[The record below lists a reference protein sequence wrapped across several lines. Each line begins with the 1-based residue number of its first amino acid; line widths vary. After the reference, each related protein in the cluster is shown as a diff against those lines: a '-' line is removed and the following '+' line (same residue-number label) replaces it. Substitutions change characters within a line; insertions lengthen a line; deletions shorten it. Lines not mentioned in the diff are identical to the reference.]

1 MVIDSVEIGGF
12 ANIRDV
18 KVGLD
23 DVTALIAPN
32 GYGKSNVLRAL
43 AFGSRFIG
51 ASETERERMM
61 AQENVMPIN
70 RSMLRQDFSMEI
82 CGKSS
87 DVWFEYGFSFRWTV
101 DERKGAVTGEW
112 LRMKQEERKFR
123 QAMLRKAED
132 EFLYL
137 SSPTG
142 RCSNLER
149 VAGCQ
154 LALQKMAQ
162 DESLFFAE
170 MVKDVAGTTFP
181 QLDTLDN
188 PEVYFSAD
196 STKGIELL
204 GELTLSGY
212 LFRLKEQNPMAY
224 NVLEDGIRQLVP
236 HVTRFEPREIVLADG
251 RTRLYD
257 IVVEERNSAYPTS
270 VRQMS
275 SGSKRM
281 VLLLTLCVAARE
293 KGLPLLMIEEPEN
306 SVHPRLLENLLLAL
320 HDYAGETKVL
330 LTSHSPYLMRHMRAC
345 QMYFGLP
352 ADDDVARFA
361 RLKEGK
367 VRTVSKFASAMELTV
382 GEYMFDFMLD
392 LEQER
397 EKVVSFFEV

>member
-12 ANIRDV
+12 ANIRNV
-18 KVGLD
+18 KVVLN

-43 AFGSRFIG
+43 EFGSRFIT

-61 AQENVMPIN
+61 SQESVMPIN
-70 RSMLRQDFSMEI
+70 RTMLRQDFKIEI
-82 CGKSS
+82 CGRSG
-87 DVWFEYGFSFRWTV
+87 DVKFEYGFSFRWTI
-101 DERKGAVTGEW
+101 DERRGAVTGEW

-123 QAMLRKAED
+123 QAMLRNAED
-132 EFLYL
+132 EFMYL

-142 RCSNLER
+142 RCSSLER
-149 VAGCQ
+149 LNGFQ

-162 DESLFFAE
+162 DEGLFYIG
-170 MVKDVAGTTFP
+170 MVKDVAGMVFP

-188 PEVYFSAD
+188 PETYFSAD
-196 STKGIELL
+196 TTKGIELL
-204 GELTLSGY
+204 DGLTLSGY
-212 LFRLKEQNPMAY
+212 LFRLKEQNPLAY
-224 NVLEDGIRQLVP
+224 SVLADGIRQLVP

-293 KGLPLLMIEEPEN
+293 KGVPLMMIEEPEN

-330 LTSHSPYLMRHMRAC
+330 LTSHSPYMMRYMMAC

-367 VRTVSKFASAMELTV
+367 VRTISKFASVMELTV

-397 EKVVSFFEV
+397 GKVDSFFDV

>member
-12 ANIRDV
+12 ANIRNV
-18 KVGLD
+18 KVVLN
-23 DVTALIAPN
+23 DVTALIAPS

-43 AFGSRFIG
+43 EFGSRFIT

-61 AQENVMPIN
+61 SQESVMPIN
-70 RSMLRQDFSMEI
+70 RTMLRQDFKIEI
-82 CGKSS
+82 CGRSG
-87 DVWFEYGFSFRWTV
+87 DVKFEYGFSFRWTI
-101 DERKGAVTGEW
+101 DERRGAVTGEW

-123 QAMLRKAED
+123 QAMLRNAED
-132 EFLYL
+132 EFMYL

-142 RCSNLER
+142 RCSSLER
-149 VAGCQ
+149 LNGFQ

-162 DESLFFAE
+162 DEGLFYIG
-170 MVKDVAGTTFP
+170 MVKDVAGMVFP

-188 PEVYFSAD
+188 PETYFSAD
-196 STKGIELL
+196 TTKGIELL
-204 GELTLSGY
+204 DGLTLSGY
-212 LFRLKEQNPMAY
+212 LFRLKEQNPLAY
-224 NVLEDGIRQLVP
+224 SVLADGIRQLVP

-293 KGLPLLMIEEPEN
+293 KGVPLMMIEEPEN

-330 LTSHSPYLMRHMRAC
+330 LTSHSPYMMRYMMAC

-367 VRTVSKFASAMELTV
+367 VRTISKFASVMELTV

-397 EKVVSFFEV
+397 GKVDSFFDV

>member
-82 CGKSS
+82 CGKSG

>member
-18 KVGLD
+18 KVVLD
-23 DVTALIAPN
+23 DITALIAPN

-43 AFGSRFIG
+43 EFGSRFII
-51 ASETERERMM
+51 ASETEHERMM
-61 AQENVMPIN
+61 SQESVMPIN
-70 RSMLRQDFSMEI
+70 RTMLRQNFRMEI
-82 CGKSS
+82 CGRSG
-87 DVWFEYGFSFRWTV
+87 DVRFEYGFSFRWTI

-112 LRMKQEERKFR
+112 LRIKQEERKYR
-123 QAMLRKAED
+123 QAMLRNAED
-132 EFLYL
+132 EYLYL

-149 VAGCQ
+149 VNGFQ

-162 DESLFFAE
+162 DEGLFYTGI
-170 MVKDVAGTTFP
+170 VKDVAGTVFP

-188 PEVYFSAD
+188 PETYFSAD
-196 STKGIELL
+196 TTKGIVMLD
-204 GELTLSGY
+204 GLTLSGY
-212 LFRLKEQNPMAY
+212 LFRLKEQNPTEY
-224 NVLEDGIRQLVP
+224 SVLEDGIRQLVP
-236 HVTRFEPREIVLADG
+236 HITRFEPRDIVLADG
-251 RTRLYD
+251 RTSLYD

-330 LTSHSPYLMRHMRAC
+330 LTSHSPYLMSHMRAC

-352 ADDDVARFA
+352 ADDDVACFA

-397 EKVVSFFEV
+397 GKVVSFFEV